1 MSATVSTLLQDI
13 NIKDGNFV
21 DRLDNRTLYQAND
34 YKLQLTF
41 LDGNDRADGT
51 DLAFSFVVQSTSGE
65 VFDIAG
71 SWTTATSGEGTIT
84 VPAASLNFTG
94 TDYMGLIRFN
104 GSVVAEFPLIVKA
117 YGTPAPA
124 AGTVIDWSIYTG
136 YTNTA
141 TDGPVRPD
149 GSTLEVATTN
159 ADGSINL
166 GVKDGVYRSVFDL
179 LGTWDPV
186 ANSPTLT
193 DGTGN
198 EGDIYFIQGINGNT
212 YSVDTGSGAQTYT
225 ARRFV
230 RYASGVWIPEGDPNY
245 VWQDYFAVSGY
256 AFATGETVDATTEPS
271 DWPSRI
277 HFVTS
282 SAGIA
287 EGWPVDNA
295 LIVTSKATTAR
306 AVQMVY
312 EFGVATPKAY
322 FRSWDG
328 ATWTAFKQFAYDDD
342 VVKLTPTPST
352 IQTLNGGSG
361 FTQLN
366 ITGESGY
373 LAVGRTTS
381 GGEAV
386 HVVRDETTS
395 GSWQVGILTTAKES
409 EHSAYEIYRNE
420 TGNLFVGFWVSQVD
434 KLCRAVYGL
443 VAPIIKSAEA
453 TGLVVQDSAG
463 TEKLKVGASTG
474 ADVQVTGDL
483 SVTEKQATV
492 YSLSDSRDATMSGDE
507 TLTTASATNQYL
519 DPADADRNLDLPNA
533 SVFIISNVGDGA
545 EIITVRDEADATID
559 TIDNGVTLRF
569 QWTGSAWRVS

>member
-71 SWTTATSGEGTIT
+71 AWTTATSGEGTIS

-94 TDYMGLIRFN
+94 TDYIGLIRFN
-104 GSVVAEFPLIVKA
+104 GSVVAEFPLVVKA
-117 YGTPAPA
+117 YGTPAPE
-124 AGTVIDWSIYTG
+124 AGTMIDWSIYTG
-136 YTNTA
+136 YSSTA
-141 TDGPVRPD
+141 THGPVRP
-149 GSTLEVATTN
+149 GTGITNVVN
-159 ADGSINL
+159 ADGSNTH
-166 GVKDGVYRSVFDL
+166 SVTY
-179 LGTWDPV
+179 GST
-186 ANSPTLT
+186 ASTAA
-193 DGTGN
+193 
-198 EGDIYFIQGINGNT
+198 EGNT
-212 YSVDTGSGAQTYT
+212 
-225 ARRFV
+225 
-230 RYASGVWIPEGDPNY
+230 
-245 VWQDYFAVSGY
+245 
-256 AFATGETVDATTEPS
+256 
-271 DWPSRI
+271 
-277 HFVTS
+277 
-282 SAGIA
+282 
-287 EGWPVDNA
+287 
-295 LIVTSKATTAR
+295 
-306 AVQMVY
+306 
-312 EFGVATPKAY
+312 
-322 FRSWDG
+322 
-328 ATWTAFKQFAYDDD
+328 

-352 IQTLNGGSG
+352 VQTLNGGSG

-443 VAPIIKSAEA
+443 VAPIIKSAA
-453 TGLVVQDSAG
+453 TTGLVVQNSAG

-483 SVTEKQATV
+483 SVTEKQATAYQNTDTRV
-492 YSLSDSRDATMSGDE
+492 ATLASNE
-507 TLTTASATNQYL
+507 TLTTASAICQFLNP
-519 DPADADRNLDLPNA
+519 DGVDR
-533 SVFIISNVGDGA
+533 S
-545 EIITVRDEADATID
+545 ITMPSTGLFSIR
-559 TIDNGVTLRF
+559 N
-569 QWTGSAWRVS
+569 TGSAGYRLNVYESDGTTLINFVENDEMLTFISTSADTWQVLDGGTGASSAQEALTALTDRNKETLAGTKALTSASSPYQFLDPDAVDRDVTLPTTGIFVIKNNGSTENILTVKNSLGTTVDTVEKDVTLSFLSTATDVWEVLG